1 MEMRSRYVSHALLIL
16 FCLSSWLLNSAVAA
30 EGIKWYAYDEG
41 MALGKNEKKRVFLH
55 FYADWCSYC
64 VKMAKET
71 FQDPSVV
78 SSINENFIAIKVN
91 VDKERKIASSY
102 GVIGLPTTWFLDG
115 NGDRMGNLP
124 GYIPPDRLLSM
135 LKRILAAPEKDKL

>member
-1 MEMRSRYVSHALLIL
+1 MRSRYVCHALLIL
-16 FCLSSWLLNSAVAA
+16 FFLSTCLPNSAVAA
-30 EGIKWYAYDEG
+30 EGIKWYAYNEG
-41 MALGKNEKKRVFLH
+41 MALGKNERKRVFLH
-55 FYADWCSYC
+55 FYADWCFYC

-78 SSINENFIAIKVN
+78 SFLDENLIAIKVD

-102 GVIGLPTTWFLDG
+102 GVIGLPTTWILEEK
-115 NGDRMGNLP
+115 GDKIGPML